1 MRVRKKLATLLSVL
15 MLFTM
20 SPISATAAT
29 GEQTSR
35 FADMPNNWSS
45 TAVNKAVDN
54 GLLKGYEAGGKTLIK
69 ADAPLKRAEMAAIV
83 NRAFG
88 ATVAAELK
96 GVNDV
101 PSLTWYAKDM
111 AKAVQMGTFVLDQN
125 MRPESNI
132 TRQEAFT
139 VLARAFKI
147 ASTDTGLKALD
158 GYADKGD
165 IAVWAQ
171 AHLNAMA
178 AAGYIKGSPDGKLNP
193 KSNITRAEF
202 AVVMDNLVKQYID
215 KPGEVNQVTSN
226 GNVMVRAAGI
236 TLKGVTVKG
245 DLIIADGV
253 GNGEAILDGVKVEGR
268 TVVRGG
274 GVNSIIIRGNSSIG
288 TVVVARADGAVSVKV
303 QGDANVEVIYIDDGS
318 DDVRLEGTFGDV
330 EVKASNITV
339 STIGAKIDNVAVS
352 GDASKVVVDKDSKI
366 ENLNVNQGASNTNI
380 EVAGT
385 ISTVT
390 TQASE
395 TVVTG
400 SGKIAKVEA
409 KKGADNTKI
418 ETSNTQITVDKG
430 VAGVT
435 GGGGA
440 DVASG
445 TAATNNNAGT
455 GLVPTT
461 PASGGGGSGGG
472 GGGSVTVPV
481 STISVS
487 SEGNATT
494 ISANNGTLQM
504 SAAVEPANASNKSVT
519 WSVTNGTGEA
529 TISTAGLLTAVK
541 NGTVMVKATAK
552 DGSGKFGEKEITISG
567 QVPVISTTSTI
578 ANGAVNPVV
587 VVTLSKDT
595 FTADG
600 VSTLPMNWTGSAGTT
615 GLAGGTITRNSG
627 TQITFQLNGT
637 AQAGT
642 LTLQADAEA
651 LTSGVA
657 SNTITIIVPAADQVA
672 TPVLTPSKA
681 TGLNREAGVTFS
693 IAAVDGVTYYYT
705 LDGSTPT
712 NSSTKYG
719 SQVTLIPPDQ
729 DVEATVTIK
738 AIGVKAGST
747 DSEVS
752 TATVTYAAKTVE
764 TVTISSIN
772 AAELDMRKGSIIMGY
787 TFSDGEGTDITYTD
801 AISDT
806 YALDEDASTV
816 ALFKN
821 NIQIGNTVKLSQL
834 SIGNS
839 DKPGESAKVT
849 FTDFNALL
857 TKFGLSFDNPPNP
870 ANIPDEVKVVIK
882 AKTTVGGKAVEN
894 PWGPISFSEP
904 VTSDL
909 YMDASIDPARSGAVI
924 LPGNKT
930 AGQAFPIVISLQDS
944 AGANLSD
951 GNYMVEILNGATPIG
966 GGSVAF
972 TGGQASVNALLASAG
987 NHTLTVKV
995 NNVVIETLENVTAV
1009 FSPILG
1015 SVFTTMDGTAI
1026 HLTFDK
1032 AMADPAGKHSQFAVT
1047 VNGNGNPVT
1056 AAALKPGDSNTI
1068 VLTLTTPLAGS
1079 ETITIAYTQGD
1090 VAAADNGILR
1100 TFAPM
1105 AVTNNVPPD
1114 QDGAPAFTSGT
1125 PATFGTEM
1133 TVGEGT
1139 LVVKTNLTYTWYRSD
1154 DANYNEG
1161 SDTPLG
1167 AGTTYT
1173 PVEEDIGKYLLVV
1186 ATSTDATGI
1195 GFAKTTATVEKAA
1208 GPVAIAEDFV
1218 GTFPLAATSINL
1230 AGFAAS
1236 ASGLE
1241 ASVSI
1246 DGSHYA
1252 GYADLSVNGEG
1263 KAAIS
1268 GLTGV
1273 TVSTKVKVRVKETST
1288 LKAGAEKEIA
1298 VTEEIVN
1305 AVITPATGGFDKKTE
1320 AQADVTTTI
1329 TWNSAVDITAVKNGG
1344 AALIENTDYTVA
1356 GNTLTI
1362 KKEYLATLS
1371 VGAVTLSIFFDKGD
1385 TATLVIAVSDTTP
1398 VAPEGD
1404 LLAAESG
1411 SGFTGA
1417 IYTRAG
1423 NIYYNQADATGVW
1436 GTETLIASAATEGRM
1451 AVDSTGKPHVVYTTS
1466 DGKIGYRMYDG
1477 SAWTNDV
1484 LIESNNSGV
1493 CSKPDIAVDGNGKVH
1508 VTYTDTKGD
1517 PGGYY
1522 TDAQDIMYAT
1532 NVSGGFVKTLI
1543 YNGYFE
1549 DYGGSA
1555 GHGQYYDKGS
1565 YITVD
1570 LSGNYYIMAH
1580 QRAFDKYMGGSD
1592 TNYYILIKSDLGE
1605 GNISNYKYDIFDI
1618 YDLTS
1623 GGGKVVALYNH
1634 SGFKTA
1640 ELTESAGT
1648 ISFSNPQSLSGT
1660 SVSSVSADGTNIIVG
1675 GVDAGKLQVY
1685 YNATQAVYD
1694 GITVKGSKVSIVNSG
1709 GSFYAVYTDNSDG
1722 KIKVLAC
1729 SSLTLQ

>member
-1 MRVRKKLATLLSVL
+1 MRVRKTLATLLSML

-20 SPISATAAT
+20 SPISAVAAT
-29 GEQTSR
+29 GEQASR
-35 FADMPNNWSS
+35 FADMPDNWSS
-45 TAVNKAVDN
+45 TALNKAVDN
-54 GLLKGYEAGGKTLIK
+54 GLLKGYETGGKTLIK

-88 ATVAAELK
+88 AAVAAELK

-101 PSLTWYAKDM
+101 PSSAWYAKDM

-165 IAVWAQ
+165 IAAWAQ
-171 AHLNAMA
+171 AHLNAMV

-253 GNGEAILDGVKVEGR
+253 GDGEAILDGVKVEGR

-339 STIGAKIDNVAVS
+339 STIGAKIDSVAVS

-366 ENLNVNQGASNTNI
+366 EKLNVNQGASNISI

-409 KKGADNTKI
+409 KEGADNTKI
-418 ETSNTQITVDKG
+418 ETSNTQITVEKG
-430 VAGVT
+430 VTGVT

-440 DVASG
+440 AVVGG

-455 GLVPTT
+455 GLVSTT
-461 PASGGGGSGGG
+461 PASGGGGGGG
-472 GGGSVTVPV
+472 GGGTVSVPV
-481 STISVS
+481 NTISVCG
-487 SEGNATT
+487 EGNATA

-504 SAAVEPANASNKSVT
+504 SADVEPANASNKSVT

-529 TISTAGLLTAVK
+529 TISSAGLLTAVK
-541 NGTVMVKATAK
+541 NGTVIVKATAK

-567 QVPVISTTSTI
+567 QIPVISTTSTI

-587 VVTLSKDT
+587 VVTLAKDT
-595 FTADG
+595 FTAEG
-600 VSTLPMNWTGSAGTT
+600 ISNNYTNWFGN
-615 GLAGGTITRNSG
+615 AGGTTLDGESITRDSD
-627 TQITFQLNGT
+627 TQITFHLTGT
-637 AQAGT
+637 AKAGT
-642 LTLQADAEA
+642 LTLQAKEGA

-657 SNTITIIVPAADQVA
+657 SNTITITVPAANQVA
-672 TPVLTPSKA
+672 TPAITPSKTTA
-681 TGLNREAGVTFS
+681 ANREAGVTFS
-693 IAAVDGVTYYYT
+693 IAAEDGVSYYYT
-705 LDGSTPT
+705 LDGSAPT
-712 NSSTKYG
+712 ISSTKYEG
-719 SQVTLIPPDQ
+719 QVTLIPPNQ
-729 DVEATVTIK
+729 DAEATVTIK

-752 TATVTYAAKTVE
+752 TVIVTYAAKTAE

-894 PWGPISFSEP
+894 PWGPIEFSEP

-930 AGQAFPIVISLQDS
+930 AGQAFPIVISLQDA

-951 GNYMVEILNGATPIG
+951 GNYMVEVLNGATPIG

-987 NHTLTVKV
+987 SHTLTVKV
-995 NNVVIETLENVTAV
+995 NNVVIEILENVTAV
-1009 FSPILG
+1009 SSPILG

-1090 VAAADNGILR
+1090 VVAADNGILR

-1114 QDGAPAFTSGT
+1114 QDGAPAFTAGT

-1167 AGTTYT
+1167 IGTTYT
-1173 PVEEDIGKYLLVV
+1173 PVEADIGKYLIVV

-1195 GFAKTTATVEKAA
+1195 GFVATTATVEKTA

-1218 GTFPLAATSINL
+1218 GTFPSAATSINL
-1230 AGFAAS
+1230 SGFAAS

-1241 ASVSI
+1241 AAVAI
-1246 DGSHYA
+1246 DGSNYA
-1252 GYADLSVNGEG
+1252 GYADLSVNEEG
-1263 KAAIS
+1263 KAAIT

-1273 TVSTKVKVRVKETST
+1273 TVSTRVTVRVKETST
-1288 LKAGAEKEIA
+1288 HKAGAEKEIA
-1298 VTEEIVN
+1298 VTEEIIS
-1305 AVITPATGGFDKKTE
+1305 AIITPATGSFDKKTE

-1329 TWNSAVDITAVKNGG
+1329 TWNSAASVTAVKNGG
-1344 AALIENTDYTVA
+1344 STLTVTTDYTVA
-1356 GNTLTI
+1356 GDTLTI
-1362 KKEYLATLS
+1362 KKEYLTTLTVGAATLNI
-1371 VGAVTLSIFFDKGD
+1371 LFDKGD
-1385 TATLVIAVSDTTP
+1385 AAALTITVSDTTP
-1398 VAPEGD
+1398 IAPEGD
-1404 LLAAESG
+1404 LLSAESG
-1411 SGFTGA
+1411 PGFTGA
-1417 IYTRAG
+1417 LYARAG

-1436 GTETLIASAATEGRM
+1436 GTESLIASAATEGRM
-1451 AVDSTGKPHVVYTTS
+1451 AVDSTGKPHVAYTTS
-1466 DGKIGYRMYDG
+1466 DSKIGYRMYDG
-1477 SAWTNDV
+1477 SAWTNEV
-1484 LIESNNSGV
+1484 LIESNYSGA
-1493 CSKPDIAVDGNGKVH
+1493 CSKPDIAVDCNGKVH
-1508 VTYTDTKGD
+1508 ITYTDTKGD

-1532 NVSGGFVKTLI
+1532 NASGNFVKTLI
-1543 YNGYFE
+1543 YNGYFD
-1549 DYGGSA
+1549 DYGGSS

-1580 QRAFDKYMGGSD
+1580 QRTFDKSPGFTD
-1592 TNYYILIKSDLGE
+1592 TYYYVVVKSNLGE

-1618 YDLTS
+1618 YDLTYA
-1623 GGGKVVALYNH
+1623 GGKVVALYNH

-1648 ISFSNPQSLSGT
+1648 INFTNPQALLGT
-1660 SVSSVSADGTNIIVG
+1660 SVSSVITDGTHIVVG
-1675 GVDAGKLQVY
+1675 GVDTGKLQVY
-1685 YNATQAVYD
+1685 CNDTQVVYND
-1694 GITVKGSKVSIVNSG
+1694 ITVKGSKVSIVNSG
-1709 GSFYAVYTDNSDG
+1709 GSFYAVYTDDIDG
-1722 KIKVLAC
+1722 KIKVLNVAP
-1729 SSLTLQ
+1729 